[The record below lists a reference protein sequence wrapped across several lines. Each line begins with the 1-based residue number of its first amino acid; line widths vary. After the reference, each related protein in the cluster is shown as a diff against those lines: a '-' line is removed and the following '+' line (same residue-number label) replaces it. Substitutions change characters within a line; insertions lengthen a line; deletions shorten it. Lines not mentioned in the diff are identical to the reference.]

1 MTSANQR
8 IANRSNAAQSTGPKT
23 DEGKAVSRT
32 NALKHGLCAE
42 TVLMHWESEKEH
54 AFLRKMLI
62 DECDAQTFVELE
74 YVKQLVSLMWRAR
87 RIAVFEAALLN
98 WMGHWSEEY
107 YDLDEDRKGLNS
119 RQERVQAFHNG
130 LRGND
135 AQGAQENRGQLILG
149 RMLHEVMNSNALAK
163 LSRYETHLLNQMHN
177 ALANL
182 ERAQDMRRKI
192 DEAKD
197 VAKLNHT
204 LTFGPE
210 PGKTW

>member
-23 DEGKAVSRT
+23 AEGKAVSRT
-32 NALKHGLCAE
+32 NALKHGLTSD
-42 TVLMHWESEKEH
+42 TVLMDWEREKDLS
-54 AFLRKMLI
+54 FLRKMMI
-62 DECDAQTFVELE
+62 QECDAQTFVELE
-74 YVKQLVSLMWRAR
+74 YVKQIVSLMWRAR

-119 RQERVQAFHNG
+119 RQERVQAFHSG
-130 LRGND
+130 LRSSD
-135 AQGAQENRGQLILG
+135 ADGAEEDRGQLILG
-149 RMLHEVMNSNALAK
+149 RLLHEALNSNALAK

-177 ALANL
+177 ALAGL
-182 ERAQDMRRKI
+182 ERAQDLRRKS
-192 DEAKD
+192 DEARD

-204 LTFGPE
+204 LTYGTE